1 MANIIYFE
9 IPADDVDR
17 AKRFYNSL
25 LGWKIEATQMA
36 MPDLESIQ
44 YQEIVTGEPNE
55 AAPMGSLNMGGM
67 YKRMMNETIRSYV
80 MVDDI
85 DEKIAMV
92 EKLGGKIVLP
102 KTELES
108 VGQFAVIEDT
118 EGNSIGLY
126 KPKMSG

>member
-1 MANIIYFE
+1 
-9 IPADDVDR
+9 
-17 AKRFYNSL
+17 
-25 LGWKIEATQMA
+25 
-36 MPDLESIQ
+36 
-44 YQEIVTGEPNE
+44 
-55 AAPMGSLNMGGM
+55 MGGM

-92 EKLGGKIVLP
+92 EKLGEKIVLP

-118 EGNSIGLY
+118 EGNAISYISQKCKLVHSR
-126 KPKMSG
+126 KQKRQNI

>member
-1 MANIIYFE
+1 
-9 IPADDVDR
+9 
-17 AKRFYNSL
+17 
-25 LGWKIEATQMA
+25 
-36 MPDLESIQ
+36 
-44 YQEIVTGEPNE
+44 
-55 AAPMGSLNMGGM
+55 MGGM

-118 EGNSIGLY
+118 EGNAIGLY
-126 KPKMSG
+126 KLKM

>member
-1 MANIIYFE
+1 MANIVYFE

-25 LGWKIEATQMA
+25 LGWKIEPTKMA

-55 AAPMGSLNMGGM
+55 AAPMGSLNTGGM

-118 EGNSIGLY
+118 EGNAIGLY
-126 KPKMSG
+126 KPKM

>member
-25 LGWKIEATQMA
+25 LGWKIEPTKMA

-55 AAPMGSLNMGGM
+55 AAPMGSLQYGWD
-67 YKRMMNETIRSYV
+67 V
-80 MVDDI
+80 
-85 DEKIAMV
+85 
-92 EKLGGKIVLP
+92 
-102 KTELES
+102 
-108 VGQFAVIEDT
+108 
-118 EGNSIGLY
+118 
-126 KPKMSG
+126 